1 LLRRG
6 EHEVRF
12 VHLVGKDLQ
21 DMIDR
26 SGIDDVSRHD
36 EWLVDEAIRDSFP
49 ASDPPSIAQPG
60 SIVNRRYAR
69 GETTDVVRTWKAR

>member
-1 LLRRG
+1 V
-6 EHEVRF
+6 ESNEVRF
-12 VHLVGKDLQ
+12 FHLVGKDLQ
-21 DMIDR
+21 NMIDR